1 MLMHNEW
8 TQNSGKLVK
17 TFKFKDFKEALKFIN
32 TVGQIAES
40 MNHHPNIIN
49 LYNIVTLKLWTHD
62 QNAISKL
69 DFQLAEE
76 IDRQIEKSQK

>member
-1 MLMHNEW
+1 MIMHNEW
-8 TQNSGKLVK
+8 TQNPGKLVK
-17 TFKFKDFKEALKFIN
+17 TFKFKDFNEALKFIN

-40 MNHHPNIIN
+40 MNHHPKIIN
-49 LYNIVTLKLWTHD
+49 LYNTVTLKLWTHD

-76 IDRQIEKSQK
+76 IDRQIEGSLK

>member
-1 MLMHNEW
+1 MIMHNEW

>member
-76 IDRQIEKSQK
+76 IDRQIEGSLK

>member
-1 MLMHNEW
+1 MLMNNEW

-76 IDRQIEKSQK
+76 IDLQIVKS

>member
-1 MLMHNEW
+1 MIMHNEW

-17 TFKFKDFKEALKFIN
+17 PLNSKDFNEALKFIN

-40 MNHHPNIIN
+40 MNHHPKIIN
-49 LYNIVTLKLWTHD
+49 LYNTVTLKLWTHD

-76 IDRQIEKSQK
+76 IDRQIEGSLK

>member
-1 MLMHNEW
+1 MIMHNEW
-8 TQNSGKLVK
+8 TQNPGKLVK
-17 TFKFKDFKEALKFIN
+17 TFKFKDFNEALKFIN

-40 MNHHPNIIN
+40 MNHHPKIIN
-49 LYNIVTLKLWTHD
+49 IYNTVTLKLWTHD

-76 IDRQIEKSQK
+76 IDRQIEGSLK

>member
-76 IDRQIEKSQK
+76 IDRQIEKS

>member
-1 MLMHNEW
+1 MIMHNEW
-8 TQNSGKLVK
+8 TLNSGKLVK
-17 TFKFKDFKEALKFIN
+17 TFKFKDFNEALKFIN
-32 TVGQIAES
+32 AVGQIAES
-40 MNHHPNIIN
+40 MNHHPKIIN

-76 IDRQIEKSQK
+76 IDRQIEGSLK